1 MKVLYVSSECAPFI
15 KTGGL
20 GDVAGSLPKA
30 LAAKGAEVAVV
41 CPLYSKISH
50 DWRSKMTFVKSMYVQ
65 LAWRNQYCGIFV
77 YEADGVKYYFL
88 DNEYYFARN
97 QVYGEYDDAER
108 FAFFSRAVLEMLPA
122 INFRPDVINC
132 NDWQSALVPVYY
144 NLNYNYRPWYEGIK
158 TVFTIHN
165 IQFQGQYGREILS
178 YVLGIDDYH
187 FDNGF
192 MQQDGDVNL
201 MKAAIV
207 CADRVT
213 TVSSTYAGE
222 IQTPFY
228 GFHLDAVLRWNQ
240 GKVCGI
246 VNGIDTDSFNPET
259 DPHLFKNY
267 TVDTLEDKK
276 VNRRQ
281 LLEMCGLQADDDTV
295 VIGMVGRLTSQKGL
309 DLVQCVLSD
318 ILEQDVRMIVLG
330 TGDYEYEQMFIN
342 AKWQYPDKISTN
354 IMFSAD
360 LANKIYAGCDL
371 FLMPSL
377 FEPCGLAQMIAM
389 RYGTLPLVR
398 ETGGLKDTVK
408 PYNQYTGE
416 GTGFSFTNYNAH
428 EMLGVI
434 GKACYLFRHNKE
446 AWKAMQVKGMTSDFS
461 WDHSAQDY
469 MNVYEDTIKNW

>member
-1 MKVLYVSSECAPFI
+1 MKVLYATSECAPFI

-30 LAAKGAEVAVV
+30 LAAKGCEVAVV
-41 CPLYSKISH
+41 CPLYSSIGS
-50 DWRSKMTFVKSMYVQ
+50 DWRDKMTFVTSLYVQ
-65 LAWRNQYCGIFV
+65 LAWRNQYCGIFL
-77 YEADGVKYYFL
+77 YEADNVKYYFV
-88 DNEYYFARN
+88 DNEYYFSR
-97 QVYGEYDDAER
+97 QQIYGNYDDAER
-108 FAFFSRAVLEMLPA
+108 FAFFSRAILEMLPE
-122 INFRPDVINC
+122 IDFHPDIINC
-132 NDWQSALVPVYY
+132 NDWQTALISVYY

-207 CADRVT
+207 CANRVT
-213 TVSSTYAGE
+213 TVSPTYANE

-228 GFHLDAVLRWNQ
+228 GFHLDTVLRWNQ

-246 VNGIDTDSFNPET
+246 INGIDTAAFDPAT

-267 TVDTLEDKK
+267 TVDTLDNKT
-276 VNRRQ
+276 VNRQQ
-281 LLEMCGLQADDDTV
+281 LLEMCGLKADDGTV
-295 VIGMVGRLTSQKGL
+295 VIGMIGRLTSQKGL
-309 DLVQCVLSD
+309 DLVQSVLTD
-318 ILEQDVRMIVLG
+318 ILERDVRLIVLG
-330 TGDYEYEQMFIN
+330 KGDYDYEQMLIN
-342 AKWQYPDKISTN
+342 AKWSYPDKVSAN

-377 FEPCGLAQMIAM
+377 FEPCGLAQMISM

-398 ETGGLKDTVK
+398 ETGGLKDTVH
-408 PYNQYTGE
+408 PYNQFTGE
-416 GTGFSFTNYNAH
+416 GNGFSFSAYNASD
-428 EMLGVI
+428 MLQVLER
-434 GKACYLFRHNKE
+434 ACYLFRHNKD
-446 AWKAMQVKGMTSDFS
+446 AWRAMQITGMTTDFS
-461 WDHSAQDY
+461 WDHSAGDY
-469 MNVYEDTIKNW
+469 INVYQDTITNG

>member
-1 MKVLYVSSECAPFI
+1 MKVLYVSSECAPFV

-30 LAAKGAEVAVV
+30 LAAKGCEVAVV
-41 CPLYSKISH
+41 CPLYSRIGRE
-50 DWRSKMTFVKSMYVQ
+50 WRDKMTYIKSIYVQ
-65 LAWRNQYCGIFV
+65 LAWRNQYCGIFC

-108 FAFFSRAVLEMLPA
+108 FAFFSRAVLDMLPA
-122 INFRPDVINC
+122 IDFRPDVINC

-192 MQQDGDVNL
+192 MQQDGDVNM

-213 TVSSTYAGE
+213 TVSATYAGE
-222 IQTPFY
+222 IQTEFY
-228 GFHLDAVLRWNQ
+228 GFRLDAVLRWNQ

-246 VNGIDTDSFNPET
+246 VNGIDVDAYNPET
-259 DPHLFKNY
+259 DPHMFKNF

-276 VNRRQ
+276 VNRDQ
-281 LLEMCGLQADDDTV
+281 LLEMCGLQASDETV

-309 DLVQCVLSD
+309 DLVQCVLND
-318 ILEQDVRMIVLG
+318 ILEQDVRLIVLG

-354 IMFSAD
+354 IMFSND

-398 ETGGLKDTVK
+398 ETGGLKDTVH
-408 PYNQYTGE
+408 PYNQFTGE
-416 GTGFSFTNYNAH
+416 GTGFSFTDYNAH
-428 EMLGVI
+428 DMLHVI
-434 GKACYLFRHNKE
+434 EQACYLFRHNKE
-446 AWKAMQVKGMTSDFS
+446 AWRAMQIAGMTSDFS

-469 MNVYEDTIKNW
+469 LNVYQDTVNNW